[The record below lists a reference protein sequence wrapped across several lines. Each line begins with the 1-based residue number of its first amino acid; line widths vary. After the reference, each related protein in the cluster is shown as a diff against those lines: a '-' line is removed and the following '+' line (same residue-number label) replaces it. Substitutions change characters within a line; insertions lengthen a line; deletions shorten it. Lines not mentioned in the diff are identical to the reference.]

1 MTVFNVYRAPNG
13 YLLSPD
19 ARVHEP
25 HDSCTWLGVVT
36 SDSFSEPLQRQ
47 IHDDLEIGEFAVLT
61 AEQFYDRHPNIP

>member
-13 YLLSPD
+13 YLLSPE

-25 HDSCTWLGVVT
+25 HASCTWLGVVGI
-36 SDSFSEPLQRQ
+36 DSFDENLQRQ
-47 IHDDLEIGEFAVLT
+47 IRDDLEVGEFAVLT

>member
-13 YLLSPD
+13 YLLSPQ

-25 HDSCTWLGVVT
+25 HASCTWLGIIS
-36 SDSFSEPLQRQ
+36 SDTFSEGLQQQ
-47 IHDDLEIGEFAVLT
+47 IDDDLAVGEFAVLT